1 MKYDVWFC
9 RCGHIHLMPYEYF
22 DWMEGDIRNRHVY
35 RVCQSCG
42 AVYEQYLDNYED
54 GYAIC
59 GASPKGFEIEP
70 KSDVRVMMSPGI
82 PVPMKSGQ
90 LASYHTPS
98 NIWLDDGYNDA
109 HVEETKKLHS
119 TVDAKNLIKIV
130 EKEYPEDH
138 EDVLKSISGYV
149 SGINWDG
156 TPFSYEAR
164 TGKGSF

>member
-9 RCGHIHLMPYEYF
+9 SCGHIHLMPYDYF
-22 DWMEGDIRNRHVY
+22 DWMEGDVRNRHVY

-109 HVEETKKLHS
+109 HVEETRKLHS
-119 TVDAKNLIKIV
+119 TVDTENLIRIV
-130 EKEYPEDH
+130 EKDFAEYAD
-138 EDVLKSISGYV
+138 DVLKSISAYV
-149 SGINWDG
+149 SGIDWKG
-156 TPFSYEAR
+156 TPYER
-164 TGKGSF
+164 